1 MLKLNNI
8 HVTLSNT
15 ASMTTKVLQNL
26 NLYVANGEFVI
37 IIGNNGC
44 GKSTMLNTI
53 AGHVRPET
61 GELLIAG
68 KNITKQSATQRAALI
83 AHVMQEPGMG
93 TIANMTIEE
102 NLNLAYMRGQRRS
115 LRLHNTSKRRVL
127 FQEYLKML
135 DMDLEQ
141 RFDQLVG
148 TLSGGQRQALSLI
161 MAIIAD
167 YKILLLDEITA
178 ALDPRTADNVIAIA
192 AKLVKE
198 QKRTAI
204 LITHNMQYAL
214 NYGDRTLLMTSGNQ
228 FIEYDSQAK
237 QKLSPADLAAAIS
250 TA

>member
-1 MLKLNNI
+1 M
-8 HVTLSNT
+8 TLSNT

-61 GELLIAG
+61 GELLIED
-68 KNITKQSATQRAALI
+68 KNITKQSVTQRAALI

-178 ALDPRTADNVIAIA
+178 ALDPRTADNVMAIA